1 MTVPDRL
8 RLPLHFDAAALAGEL
23 HDLPQRVWT
32 PHFNRAIYDGDWS
45 GVALRS
51 VAGQA
56 SQLYPDPTAS
66 DFADTAVLS
75 SCPRLTEALAQIL
88 CPMTSVRLLA
98 LGAGATIAEHRD
110 FRLGFEDGE
119 VRLHIPILTNAAV
132 EFVLDGRPV
141 VLGPGECWYL
151 NLNLPHGVANRSL
164 ARRVHLVIDCVVNSW
179 LEVQFETA
187 MHDWLGTRT
196 LPPQRK

>member
-8 RLPLHFDAAALAGEL
+8 RLPLHFDAAALAAEL
-23 HDLPQRVWT
+23 HDLPPRVWT

-56 SQLYPDPTAS
+56 SQLYPDPTAP
-66 DFADTAVLS
+66 DFADTAVLA
-75 SCPRLTEALAQIL
+75 SCPRLSEALAQIL

-187 MHDWLGTRT
+187 MHDRLGTRT
-196 LPPQRK
+196 LPPQHK